1 MKMLLANATAGSIW
15 RDIIYTN
22 AVIQAEYQTKDKANN
37 KYPIPRLHGRAMK
50 CV

>member
-1 MKMLLANATAGSIW
+1 MLLVNAMAGSIR

-22 AVIQAEYQTKDKANN
+22 AVIQVEHQIKDKANN
-37 KYPIPRLHGRAMK
+37 KYPIPRLHGRAMT